1 MTCRHH
7 ESLRALHAEPVRTN
21 PPKLIGYVCPTCLA
35 LFTTLHLPSEP
46 TVPTSPN
53 VPNSPPRRNRS
64 HAARIR
70 AAERLG
76 YLMQVSA

>member
-7 ESLRALHAEPVRTN
+7 EALVALHAEPVRTN
-21 PPKLIGYVCPTCLA
+21 PAKLIGYVCPDCLT
-35 LFTTLHLPSEP
+35 LFTAHYLPSEP

-53 VPNSPPRRNRS
+53 VPNSPPCRNLA
-64 HAARIR
+64 HAARLR

-76 YLMQVSA
+76 FLMRAAA